1 MVNLALALFLLAST
15 AFAQQQQF
23 ILPRPDAAAW
33 TVRKNIEYAPRL
45 AFDLYRPAGDAVVPV
60 VIFANVGI
68 SGMKEWPGYTG
79 WGEAVGAAGL
89 GAVHYEATEFADF
102 DKLVAAL
109 QQRASEL
116 RIDPTR
122 IVVWSGSTNVRLGLS
137 YSMDP
142 KREYIRGAIVYYGDA
157 EVPSIRL
164 DVPVFYA
171 RAGREN
177 TGLNQRIDKL
187 LARAIAANAPWTIVN
202 LGHGVHGFDVFERDA
217 ATRDLVNSTIAFAK
231 SVTQPSV
238 SQAYIAGANEAAV
251 AGAFYRGE
259 WAAAIE
265 GYRAL
270 LATRDDA
277 ENHRRL
283 GLALA
288 ESKQFAEALPEL
300 EKAWQQGRRG
310 ARDTIMPA
318 AETAASA
325 GNTERAMHWLDL
337 ALSQPFVQV
346 AEVRDNAKLA
356 PIAGTPAFK
365 TLLAEVEEQRNVV
378 KMIEEGRAAEG
389 IAIIKNAKS
398 GRLVRETVLNQ
409 IAYGLLNGG
418 KSADAIAVFR
428 IATARYPKSPN
439 AWDSLSEALERSGA
453 KKEAVA
459 AARKALA
466 LLTDSIDAPTRESV
480 RTAATARVSRL
491 E

>member
-1 MVNLALALFLLAST
+1 MRSLTLTIFLLASN

-23 ILPRPDAAAW
+23 ILPRPDPGQW

-68 SGMKEWPGYTG
+68 SGMKEWAGYTG
-79 WGEAVGAAGL
+79 WGQALGAAGL
-89 GAVHYEATEFADF
+89 AAVHYEATEFADF
-102 DKLVAAL
+102 DKLVAVL

-137 YSMDP
+137 YAMEARRD
-142 KREYIRGAIVYYGDA
+142 YIRGAIVYYGDA
-157 EVPSIRL
+157 EVPTIRL
-164 DVPVFYA
+164 DVPVFFA

-187 LARAIAANAPWTIVN
+187 LVRALAANAPWTIVN
-202 LGHGVHGFDVFERDA
+202 LGHGVHGFDVFERDD
-217 ATRDLVNSTIAFAK
+217 ATRDLVTRTIAFAQ

-238 SQAYIAGANEAAV
+238 SRAYLAGANEAAV

-259 WAAAIE
+259 WAAAID
-265 GYRAL
+265 GYRTL
-270 LATRDDA
+270 LSTREDA

-288 ESKQFAEALPEL
+288 ESNRFDEALPEL

-310 ARDTIMPA
+310 ARDTIIPA
-318 AETAASA
+318 AEAATGA
-325 GNTERAMHWLDL
+325 GNTERALHWLDL

-346 AEVRDNAKLA
+346 AEIRDNAKFTPL
-356 PIAGTPAFK
+356 AGTPAFQ
-365 TLLAEVEEQRNVV
+365 TLLTEVEEQRNVV
-378 KMIEEGRAAEG
+378 KMIEDGKTAEG
-389 IAIIKNAKS
+389 IAVLQRATG
-398 GRLVRETVLNQ
+398 GRLVREAVLNQ
-409 IAYGLLNGG
+409 IAYGLLNRGRAG
-418 KSADAIAVFR
+418 DAITVFR
-428 IATARYPKSPN
+428 IATSRHPQSPN
-439 AWDSLSEALERSGA
+439 AWDSLSEGLERSGA
-453 KKEAVA
+453 KQEAVA

-466 LLTDSIDAPTRESV
+466 LLTDNVDAPTRESV
-480 RTAATARVSRL
+480 RAAATARVARL